1 VLENVV
7 SRFEERF
14 DKLTSIVEQ
23 NLSALNTTQI
33 RALKRFTRM
42 NISMEA
48 MVKLLGNA
56 TGGKLVDPQSFK
68 NSDMSEMDVDKP
80 PIE

>member
-42 NISMEA
+42 NISMET
-48 MVKLLGNA
+48 MVKLLRNA
-56 TGGKLVDPQSFK
+56 AGGKLLDAQSFK
-68 NSDMSEMDVDKP
+68 NYDVS
-80 PIE
+80 

>member
-1 VLENVV
+1 
-7 SRFEERF
+7 
-14 DKLTSIVEQ
+14 VEQ

-42 NISMEA
+42 NISMET

-56 TGGKLVDPQSFK
+56 AGGKLLDAQSFK
-68 NSDMSEMDVDKP
+68 NYDVS
-80 PIE
+80 

>member
-1 VLENVV
+1 VLESVV

-14 DKLTSIVEQ
+14 DKLASFVEQ

-48 MVKLLGNA
+48 VVKLLGNA
-56 TGGKLVDPQSFK
+56 AGGILLDTQSFK
-68 NSDMSEMDVDKP
+68 NSEVS
-80 PIE
+80 